1 MRLLNDFEWVV
12 VRNAISEINWDDA
25 QVVNIVAKTRFSDN
39 VNLFSSNESFCQPFL
54 GEGQPNNILRQ
65 HCNPSIIF
73 CSILKKQ
80 HRNYGVFLGK
90 RQQISPAEK
99 FGC

>member
-39 VNLFSSNESFCQPFL
+39 VNLFSSNESFCKPFL
-54 GEGQPNNILRQ
+54 GKDTHVHTDI
-65 HCNPSIIF
+65 
-73 CSILKKQ
+73 
-80 HRNYGVFLGK
+80 
-90 RQQISPAEK
+90 
-99 FGC
+99 